1 MNKRSGVTTKKRI
14 LDVASRVFSEYGYA
28 GANMRMIA
36 GAANIGVSSL
46 YLYFKNKEDLYL
58 TLMKTKMDEFS
69 NKTMGAIKDIAD
81 PLEAIRAFIAMSLKY
96 AKKHPSPMLLQGREH
111 RFAFGIEMKRDFF
124 KSQRNLIMD
133 IIRHGMKSGA
143 FREVNVQETAKI
155 ILSVIRGFYLSVA
168 VDPASLFSSEKCS
181 ELILNGLI
189 RKDKKRSKRYIKFNP
204 DRGIV

>member
-1 MNKRSGVTTKKRI
+1 MNKRSGATTKKRI

-58 TLMKTKMDEFS
+58 TLMKTKMDNFS
-69 NKTMGAIKDIAD
+69 DKTKRSIKDIAD
-81 PLEAIRAFIAMSLKY
+81 LSETISAFITMSLNY
-96 AKKHPSPMLLQGREH
+96 AKKHPAFMLLQRREH
-111 RFAFGIEMKRDFF
+111 RFAFGIEMKKEFF
-124 KSQRNLIMD
+124 KRQRNLIED
-133 IIRHGMKSGA
+133 IIRHGMQSGA
-143 FREVNVQETAKI
+143 FRDVNVQETAKI
-155 ILSVIRGFYLSVA
+155 IFIVIRGFYLSVA

-189 RKDKKRSKRYIKFNP
+189 RRDKK
-204 DRGIV
+204 